1 MILNDYGSDGQF
13 IKEMNGFVFWW
24 RTFVH
29 DVENIRYNLAIFL
42 FDECIDNAAS
52 P

>member
-13 IKEMNGFVFWW
+13 IKEMNGFVSW
-24 RTFVH
+24 RRTLVH
-29 DVENIRYNLAIFL
+29 DVENVRYNLAIFL